1 MSKTINLDEK
11 LECKGYWWLPNN
23 PNETVAG
30 VLTYIPDEKILLEL
44 IGAFDSKKDF
54 IDTLLNENSED
65 IIHGLTSDSKELTL
79 VNCHS
84 VGSLNFSCPFP
95 IMKYSCQF
103 LIIGKHL
110 NEFKQKC
117 FYKAYITIPELSYW
131 CSPCALKTTISIDKD
146 DNDISTTTISFKS
159 KSVLINSVPIDDN
172 TTIKIEGGVNYVGD
186 YFSPNINQHTYIEI
200 LKQDN
205 SSIEDFYANIFMFE
219 QFLSLAT
226 LHTVNCSKILLYDKT
241 VFQEYNNG
249 QRFYHPIQFFYIQ
262 RKVNMCMEIK
272 KHDFLFDYNLISE
285 QYPKII
291 HKWYNDKEDIA
302 PIRAHLIDSIQNT
315 KIFSSIDFLI
325 VVQALEGFCTRFR
338 TEANLTKML
347 EAIISEFSDID
358 KLKDDNIKIKQVVDS
373 RHYYSHF
380 MNKSKKPNTL
390 DGWKLY
396 NLTFKLRKLLICC
409 ILKFIGFNNTQINQI
424 LNNSHSNLL
433 HK

>member
-1 MSKTINLDEK
+1 M
-11 LECKGYWWLPNN
+11 
-23 PNETVAG
+23 
-30 VLTYIPDEKILLEL
+30 
-44 IGAFDSKKDF
+44 
-54 IDTLLNENSED
+54 
-65 IIHGLTSDSKELTL
+65 
-79 VNCHS
+79 
-84 VGSLNFSCPFP
+84 
-95 IMKYSCQF
+95 
-103 LIIGKHL
+103 
-110 NEFKQKC
+110 
-117 FYKAYITIPELSYW
+117 
-131 CSPCALKTTISIDKD
+131 
-146 DNDISTTTISFKS
+146 
-159 KSVLINSVPIDDN
+159 
-172 TTIKIEGGVNYVGD
+172 
-186 YFSPNINQHTYIEI
+186 
-200 LKQDN
+200 
-205 SSIEDFYANIFMFE
+205 
-219 QFLSLAT
+219 
-226 LHTVNCSKILLYDKT
+226 LYDKT